1 MLDRWKK
8 IFGFRSKM
16 AWITNTRVQPRC
28 SCTRVPICRHVR
40 AHMVAEGAGS
50 RHQPW
55 QKGPAYKWRPKIRKL
70 ANFVQ
75 HISPPFRLW
84 YIYMD
89 QIKFLYW
96 NIKCIT
102 DIIRGF
108 IENLFE
114 SVEIKWK
121 ELISLKYMPEREEI

>member
-1 MLDRWKK
+1 
-8 IFGFRSKM
+8 
-16 AWITNTRVQPRC
+16 
-28 SCTRVPICRHVR
+28 
-40 AHMVAEGAGS
+40 MVAEGAGS

-75 HISPPFRLW
+75 HFFPPFRLW